1 MTPDHP
7 MPPAAPQAEREAGFT
22 PGPPIDAANVA
33 VLKDERGTARF
44 RCVGCRED
52 IVSYCHNGPPVCAC
66 CRAMPGW
73 HLNATLARV
82 LGHRPGGAA

>member
-1 MTPDHP
+1 MTPDNLT
-7 MPPAAPQAEREAGFT
+7 PATGPQADFT
-22 PGPPIDAANVA
+22 PGPPIDAFNVA

-44 RCVGCRED
+44 RCIGCSED

-73 HLNATLARV
+73 HRNPTLARV
-82 LGHRPGGAA
+82 LCHRQGGGQC